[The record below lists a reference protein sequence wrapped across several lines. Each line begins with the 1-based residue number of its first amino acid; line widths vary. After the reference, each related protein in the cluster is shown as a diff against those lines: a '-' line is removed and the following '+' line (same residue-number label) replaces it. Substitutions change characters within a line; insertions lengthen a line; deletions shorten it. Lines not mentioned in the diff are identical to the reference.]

1 MYYKINEETKDVAVR
16 VEADLDISIEN
27 FLCIVSEVDLF
38 QEFVPF
44 AYYTKK
50 LKEISRNQKIGLT
63 RVYDRCSVIERRTS
77 MQLLMIASKPIN
89 PSSSTQRPSA
99 QIFSFKRRSASK

>member
-44 AYYTKK
+44 AYDTKK
-50 LKEISRNQKIGLT
+50 LKEISRNQKVGLT
-63 RVYDRCSVIERRTS
+63 RVYVPLLSNREAYFYAAAYDRLKTHKSIFFY
-77 MQLLMIASKPIN
+77 SKTI
-89 PSSSTQRPSA
+89 SSDL
-99 QIFSFKRRSASK
+99 